1 MIHTVKS
8 ITKIRQ
14 EQGNNFLNYHNVK
27 IVNDL
32 NTNNIIKHTNN
43 TLKLRGRR
51 IFGIY
56 PVGSIETGKNFSKI
70 STEWC
75 GLFDSTNLHG

>member
-1 MIHTVKS
+1 MIHNVKS
-8 ITKIRQ
+8 ITKIRL

-27 IVNDL
+27 IVNNL

-43 TLKLRGRR
+43 TLKLRRRR
-51 IFGIY
+51 IFGKY

-70 STEWC
+70 SPE
-75 GLFDSTNLHG
+75 